1 MASQSV
7 EEYTN
12 RIVLSIGD
20 IIIDT
25 HAGNTGI
32 LLDRR
37 RHIDMVEDDIYLW
50 DIKWNH
56 DVTNASP
63 ANVPASSILEE
74 EGLKLSIVVG
84 IYEWHSVKG
93 ETFVI

>member
-32 LLDRR
+32 LIDRR
-37 RHIDMVEDDIYLW
+37 HHIDMIEDDIYLW
-50 DIKWNH
+50 DIKWNY
-56 DVTNASP
+56 DALNASP
-63 ANVPASSILEE
+63 VNAPASSILEE